1 MRCEKEQQRIFIV
14 GFVLI
19 IFVIAWFLLRPFVF
33 ESAEKRNQRE
43 EQKISEEIIKA
54 PSISAQDLFKKIK
67 NGSKLFILDANSVS
81 DFSHGHIEASI
92 NVEAGKAGAEIS
104 GLPEIQKTSD
114 IIVVGSGD
122 DLESVASLVNRL
134 LDLGFVNCKYLQG
147 GISGWRDL
155 GYPLISSGASGGNSS
170 KVKRIS
176 IAGIEKES
184 EMNPDAIQFLDV
196 RSKSDFSREHIIRAV
211 NIPLAEIETRKK
223 EIPVAKKIIIYG
235 GNEAE
240 GYQAAS
246 ILFDLNLFSVYQMEG
261 GIEEW
266 KSAGGKIE
274 SGR

>member
-19 IFVIAWFLLRPFVF
+19 IFVIAWFLLKPFVF

-176 IAGIEKES
+176 IAGIS
-184 EMNPDAIQFLDV
+184 RATNPAPPARGNCA
-196 RSKSDFSREHIIRAV
+196 RS
-211 NIPLAEIETRKK
+211 LAEKPKTTVPKNHRSPAVITPLL
-223 EIPVAKKIIIYG
+223 EIKC
-235 GNEAE
+235 
-240 GYQAAS
+240 
-246 ILFDLNLFSVYQMEG
+246 
-261 GIEEW
+261 
-266 KSAGGKIE
+266 
-274 SGR
+274 

>member
-19 IFVIAWFLLRPFVF
+19 IFVIAWFLLKPFVF

-235 GNEAE
+235 GNETE